1 MGSTVT
7 WFIVFPWE
15 GREPSH
21 KLLLFYVR
29 VNICQIL
36 ILSIWKSVKVSV
48 SQRLYCGSR
57 NQRKPLKLPEMD
69 KSVMPRTDCIIGLMH
84 RVSGLAVLA
93 LHRLTY
99 DMSSKNRLES

>member
-1 MGSTVT
+1 MGNTVT
-7 WFIVFPWE
+7 RFILFPWE

-29 VNICQIL
+29 VNGCQIL
-36 ILSIWKSVKVSV
+36 VLSMWRNVEVSV
-48 SQRLYCGSR
+48 SQRLYRESR
-57 NQRKPLKLPEMD
+57 NQHKPLKLAEMD
-69 KSVMPRTDCIIGLMH
+69 KSMLPKTDCVIRLMH

-99 DMSSKNRLES
+99 DMSSKNSLES